1 TIRSNPITLGPTNL
15 VSGEVNA
22 GAANAGA
29 NGPNGDMFDV
39 LTGDF
44 GVFLPAKLGNLVWY
58 DTNRNGRADSGE
70 PGLNNVLVILTDG
83 NGVEVAR
90 QYTRNNPTT
99 GTPGYYTFDYLIPGN
114 YYVTFFPVN
123 DWLTTV
129 PGTPSIVTGTGAEMN
144 DSQPASGLQVGRSQ
158 TVTLAPGDNNP
169 QLDAGFYAAEAI
181 PTLAEAM
188 RNLLALMLLVVGFAA
203 MRRKAGGWR

>member
-1 TIRSNPITLGPTNL
+1 MLI
-15 VSGEVNA
+15 
-22 GAANAGA
+22 
-29 NGPNGDMFDV
+29 
-39 LTGDF
+39 
-44 GVFLPAKLGNLVWY
+44 
-58 DTNRNGRADSGE
+58 
-70 PGLNNVLVILTDG
+70 

-90 QYTRNNPTT
+90 QFTRNSPTA

-129 PGTPSIVTGTGAEMN
+129 PGTPSIITGTGPEMN
-144 DSQPASGLQVGRSQ
+144 DSQPAAGLQVGRSQ

-181 PTLAEAM
+181 PTLGADATAAEQ
-188 RNLLALMLLVVGFAA
+188 GE
-203 MRRKAGGWR
+203 RKLPQASQSCEDATVKRQRVTSLPFFIG